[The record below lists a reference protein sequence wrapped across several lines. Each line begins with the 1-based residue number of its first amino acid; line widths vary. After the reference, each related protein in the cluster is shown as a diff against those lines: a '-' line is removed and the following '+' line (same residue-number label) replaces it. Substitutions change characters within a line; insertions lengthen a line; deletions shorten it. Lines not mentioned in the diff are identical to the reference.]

1 MARKGSQPKNSP
13 DRKATK
19 LENVIPRSLDASV
32 IENKG
37 MEGESVQNFTY
48 CDQSNAVPFRSS
60 NSFTEQTVSPE
71 VAGTFS
77 GCKQKASH
85 IPLRVKPGNRTQ
97 RSAHEDMSHKVA
109 DIAENDM
116 FSHAR
121 KSTKTNGVM
130 IDDNC
135 DLNKNFLGSSS
146 IGRAQA
152 KVGSLDAISDWSFRY
167 ASHVLKI
174 ASGWIDHQKPRVSL
188 FASRIHNA
196 YDYCIARIKFVYPVI
211 WTWIFHFGKLVLFLS
226 AIWLDCCLRGLT
238 SLFHLGTASLFTV
251 VWCSLFSIIG
261 MVGFVKL
268 LFMIV
273 MSFLLLIFIGIAP
286 AILALAVSAAVVLW
300 LYGSFWTT
308 SFVTLLGGVSFGLH
322 HERVALFVTMLY
334 SLYCARSYMGW
345 LGLLL
350 GLNLS
355 FISSDLLV
363 HFLKNNANE
372 HRYDIPQG
380 HDTRE
385 KTGADSGFQSHFAA
399 ADKVSH
405 TSCRGPADCCH
416 EIPSTSGRE
425 TELTSEDEIA
435 RLLNCSDHYTVLGFN
450 RFEDVD
456 VSVLKREYRKI
467 AMLVH
472 PDKNMGNEKAAEA
485 FKKLQNAY
493 EILLD
498 SLKRKNYDDDLRR
511 EELLNYLRKF
521 QTSSRKND
529 GNGIFCSESTH
540 IEAEDRGSYGESRRI
555 FCKKCGTFHIWTL
568 IERSKSQA
576 RWCQDCKDF
585 HQAKDGDGW
594 LEQSSSPFLFGLLQ
608 KVDAPCAYICAESKI
623 YNATRWFICQGIR
636 VPANTHKPSFHV
648 NINLNSKQNSNSK
661 ASSSSHR
668 GGGMP
673 PPNMGDGMTEE
684 DLFEWLQNAMNSGK
698 FEHDVPHKEGASTNN
713 GGPRSSNKKKRKGKR
728 QW

>member
-1 MARKGSQPKNSP
+1 MARKGSQPKNSLN
-13 DRKATK
+13 RKSTK

-32 IENKG
+32 IENG
-37 MEGESVQNFTY
+37 MTGENDRIFTHG
-48 CDQSNAVPFRSS
+48 DQSNADLPFRSS
-60 NSFTEQTVSPE
+60 NSFTEQT
-71 VAGTFS
+71 
-77 GCKQKASH
+77 
-85 IPLRVKPGNRTQ
+85 RVKSGNRIQ
-97 RSAHEDMSHKVA
+97 RSAQEDMSCKTA

-116 FSHAR
+116 FSHAH

-130 IDDNC
+130 IGGNC
-135 DLNKNFLGSSS
+135 DINTKFFGSSS
-146 IGRAQA
+146 IGTAQA
-152 KVGSLDAISDWSFRY
+152 MVGSLDAISDWSFRY

-174 ASGWIDHQKPRVSL
+174 ARGWIEHQKPRVSL
-188 FASRIHNA
+188 FVSRIHNA
-196 YDYCIARIKFVYPVI
+196 YDYCIARIKFMYPAI
-211 WTWIFHFGKLVLFLS
+211 WTWILHFGKLALFLS
-226 AIWLDCCLRGLT
+226 SVWLDCCLRGLT
-238 SLFHLGTASLFTV
+238 SLLHLGTASLFTV

-273 MSFLLLIFIGIAP
+273 MAFLLLIFIGIAP
-286 AILALAVSAAVVLW
+286 AIFALAISATVVLW

-308 SFVTLLGGVSFGLH
+308 SLVTLLGGVSFGLH

-334 SLYCARSYMGW
+334 SLYCTRSYMGW
-345 LGLLL
+345 PGLLL

-372 HRYDIPQG
+372 HR
-380 HDTRE
+380 
-385 KTGADSGFQSHFAA
+385 
-399 ADKVSH
+399 
-405 TSCRGPADCCH
+405 GPADCCH

-425 TELTSEDEIA
+425 TELTSEDEIS

-493 EILLD
+493 ED
-498 SLKRKNYDDDLRR
+498 FARFLKRKNYDDDLRR

-521 QTSSRKND
+521 QTSSIKND

-540 IEAEDRGSYGESRRI
+540 IEAEDRGSYGESRKI

-608 KVDAPCAYICAESKI
+608 KVDAPCAYICAESRI

-668 GGGMP
+668 GGGSMP
-673 PPNMGDGMTEE
+673 SPNMGEGMTEE
-684 DLFEWLQNAMNSGK
+684 DFFEWLQNAMNSGK
-698 FEHDVPHKEGASTNN
+698 FEPDVPHKEGSFN
-713 GGPRSSNKKKRKGKR
+713 
-728 QW
+728 